1 MNKSININK
10 FKTLASALVKENI
23 IVEFQTDWSKTCI
36 DGSYGLSDKPYIG
49 SGNYNGVEGWY
60 FKRNSDTNF
69 TNKEKKIIK
78 EILLKKGFK
87 CKGIS
92 NYEVEHDNDRSYRP
106 TINFILNK

>member
-10 FKTLASALVKENI
+10 FKTLAKNLVKENI

-49 SGNYNGVEGWY
+49 SGTYNGIEGWY
-60 FKRNSDTNF
+60 FRRNSNINF
-69 TNKEKKIIK
+69 TSKEKKTIK
-78 EILLKKGFK
+78 EVLLKKGFK

-92 NYEVEHDNDRSYRP
+92 DYEVEYDNDRSYYP
-106 TINFILNK
+106 TISFIKN